1 MRGIEIVNRI
11 PKETIVRFP
20 LRKQKISL
28 HLFTFSKSLLMKNSH
43 LRLTLTSFFIFNL
56 LIFSDLA
63 AQKYSNEFL
72 SIGIGARAQGM
83 GNSIVASVDDVTS
96 GYWNPAGLANFDADQ
111 GLQLGAMH
119 AEWFAGVGKFDYL
132 GMTVPF
138 SNSNRRLG
146 LSLIRFGIDD
156 IPNTLSLFEDDGTVN
171 YDNITSFSAAD
182 YALLVSLAQK
192 MKAKEGRTFQV
203 GGNVKIV
210 RRVIGT
216 FASSWGFGIDL
227 GMQYRVGN
235 WKLGAVGRDLTST
248 FNAWKVTFTEQEK
261 NVLLATGN
269 ELPDLNSVEVTR
281 PQILLGAAYT
291 FDINK
296 FGITPEVN
304 LLATTDGQRNTLVS
318 ADPVS
323 LDPTAGVEVN
333 YNDFLFL
340 RAGISQFQREQDFL
354 PADGTEADEY
364 WISRPSIG
372 VGLQLFS
379 LRVDYA
385 YTDLGDS
392 QNRYSHIVSLQL
404 DLKPK
409 ERN

>member
-1 MRGIEIVNRI
+1 M
-11 PKETIVRFP
+11 PRFSFLP
-20 LRKQKISL
+20 SNTR
-28 HLFTFSKSLLMKNSH
+28 FSYFSSFMITKYKSMKNIVLHSI
-43 LRLTLTSFFIFNL
+43 LTSLFLFNIL
-56 LIFSDLA
+56 SVSNLA

-83 GNSIVASVDDVTS
+83 GNSIVASVDDVTA

-111 GLQLGAMH
+111 GLQIGAMH

-132 GMTVPF
+132 GMTIPF

-156 IPNTLSLFEDDGTVN
+156 IPNTLTLFEDDGTVN

-192 MKAKEGRTFQV
+192 IKTKEGRTFQV

-210 RRVIGT
+210 RRVIGA

-227 GMQYRVGN
+227 GTQYRVGN
-235 WKLGAVGRDLTST
+235 WKLGATARDLTST
-248 FNAWKVTFTEQEK
+248 FNAWKVTFTDEEK

-269 ELPDLNSVEVTR
+269 ELPDLNSLEVTR
-281 PQILLGAAYT
+281 PSILLGAAYS
-291 FDINK
+291 FEANK
-296 FGITPEVN
+296 FTITPEVN
-304 LLATTDGQRNTLVS
+304 LLATTDGQRNTLLS

-323 LDPTAGVEVN
+323 LDPTAGMEVN

-354 PADGTEADEY
+354 PEDGSAPDDY

-372 VGLQLFS
+372 VGLQIFS

-385 YTDLGDS
+385 FTDLGDS

-409 ERN
+409 EK